1 MLDSGRRLHRL
12 VLMRRQTPQ
21 KRRALAAEVWRSM
34 FDFFISTSR
43 QRQRALAQLD
53 LTPNDSRALHTLD
66 AHIGR
71 TMRSLADEWACD
83 ASNATWIVDRLETR
97 GFAERREKPGDRR
110 VKLVVL
116 TVAGVK
122 ARERLTQAMYDPP
135 PELLE
140 LPDSALQALKV
151 ASARLPNRNTP

>member
-1 MLDSGRRLHRL
+1 MAK
-12 VLMRRQTPQ
+12 QTSQ
-21 KRRALAAEVWRSM
+21 RHRALAADVWRNM
-34 FDFFISTSR
+34 FDFLIATSAH
-43 QRQRALAQLD
+43 RQRALAQLD

-66 AHIGR
+66 AQVGR

-83 ASNATWIVDRLETR
+83 ASNATWIVDRLESR

-116 TVAGVK
+116 TAAGVK

-135 PELLE
+135 SELLE
-140 LPDSALQALKV
+140 LPDSTLRALRTSTAK
-151 ASARLPNRNTP
+151 LPRRSKA

>member
-1 MLDSGRRLHRL
+1 MGT
-12 VLMRRQTPQ
+12 QTSQ
-21 KRRALAAEVWRSM
+21 GHRALAAEVWRRM
-34 FDFFISTSR
+34 FDFFLATSG

-66 AHIGR
+66 AHAGR

-83 ASNATWIVDRLETR
+83 ASNATWIVDRLEAR

-116 TVAGVK
+116 TAAGMK
-122 ARERLTQAMYDPP
+122 ARERLRQAMYDPP
-135 PELLE
+135 SELLE
-140 LPDSALQALKV
+140 LPGSTLQALKT
-151 ASARLPNRNTP
+151 ATAKLPK